1 MSLIKAYMSIE
12 TDSENVEELRRVLDH
27 HIDYLID
34 MDNNPDIESIADVI
48 SYDSDS
54 KYDRGKLQMLSA
66 IVEDILDSNPSAS
79 DYDDEDEAS
88 ELYHTIHKLASA
100 LDAMGY

>member
-12 TDSENVEELRRVLDH
+12 TDSKNVEELRRILDH
-27 HIDYLID
+27 HVDYLID

-66 IVEDILDSNPSAS
+66 IIEDILDSNPSAS

-88 ELYHTIHKLASA
+88 ELYHAIRKLASA
-100 LDAMGY
+100 LDTMGY